1 MPENISEQY
10 RTRAAECRRKAET
23 FKNATA
29 RSRMLDLAAE
39 YERKA
44 KEAEAKEETEND

>member
-1 MPENISEQY
+1 MTLSQLY
-10 RTRAAECRRKAET
+10 RERAEECRRKAQT

-44 KEAEAKEETEND
+44 KEAEAKEQTEND